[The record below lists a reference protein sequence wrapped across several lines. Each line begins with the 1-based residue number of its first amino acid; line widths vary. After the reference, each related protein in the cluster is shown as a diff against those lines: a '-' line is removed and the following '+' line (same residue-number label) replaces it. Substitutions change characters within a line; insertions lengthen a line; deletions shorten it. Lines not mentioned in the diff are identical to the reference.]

1 MRAMAALMV
10 FTYHSWEG
18 SNSPQLHPWHGS
30 ANFFAPIQFLN
41 SGVDVFIVLSGL
53 CLFLPYVQRTR
64 PWQTRA
70 YATRRV
76 WRIIPPYYAAIGF
89 CTALPFALVIVYR
102 LVGHPAHWQH
112 LPSLFQYATHLTFT
126 QTLFP
131 STWAGIQGAFWTIG
145 LEAQLYV
152 VFPFLVLAYRR
163 WGLIAIWLAI
173 ASSLLYRV
181 ILNPF
186 ISHEKFSVG
195 GFLLT
200 VTFLGRWM
208 EFGTGMLLAWL
219 IVSIHSDDEKPRLQG
234 MVISRTP
241 SYLWVPSGLACIA
254 LGFMR
259 PVYGLTWIPTQRN
272 CLLNWKCTAN
282 HRRLPH
288 RFLDSRSV
296 ALAAHSGIG
305 SRILQLLPCSSEP
318 HLLFRPVL
326 PEGGSPE

>member
-1 MRAMAALMV
+1 MTANSELPPGDDPGTPTKSKRLPEIDGMRAMAALMV

-186 ISHEKFSVG
+186 ISHE
-195 GFLLT
+195 
-200 VTFLGRWM
+200 
-208 EFGTGMLLAWL
+208 
-219 IVSIHSDDEKPRLQG
+219 
-234 MVISRTP
+234 
-241 SYLWVPSGLACIA
+241 
-254 LGFMR
+254 
-259 PVYGLTWIPTQRN
+259 N
-272 CLLNWKCTAN
+272 
-282 HRRLPH
+282 
-288 RFLDSRSV
+288 
-296 ALAAHSGIG
+296 
-305 SRILQLLPCSSEP
+305 
-318 HLLFRPVL
+318 FR
-326 PEGGSPE
+326 